1 MRVSDYIIQ
10 RLFEAGVTHSYSVT
24 GRGALF
30 LTDAIAKQSNIVNIS
45 NHHEQ
50 ASGFSAVAHSQYTN
64 ELSLCLVSTGCAS
77 TNAIT
82 PVLSAWQDGVPTFFL
97 SGQNVLNET
106 TRFTGIK
113 VRTYGQQE
121 ADIVSM
127 VEKITKYSVMLT
139 DPKEIGLEM
148 DRLIN
153 AAMSDRKGPV
163 WLDVPLDIQSVQIDP
178 DQLLRMP
185 IIHEKKSYLAK
196 VEIDKVCEAIRDSQ
210 RPVILIGHGIRSGG
224 AIEELRKFQETTGI
238 PLVYTSSAP
247 DVIGSLSELSLGSV
261 GMMGCS
267 RAGAIAVQSADLML
281 ILGSRLSTMT
291 TGPNYSDFARNA
303 HLIAVDIESIEY
315 QKKGPKID
323 QLIICDVKEFLGKLN
338 ESIETKVSQE
348 WSSFCALVKHTT
360 DSLEDFMKSKDEI
373 DLYQLSKVISDAMSD
388 DLVLVT
394 DSGLIE
400 LIIPTNVK
408 FKEGQRSIH
417 PVSQG
422 SMGFALPA
430 AIGAY
435 MSSGKRTL
443 AVIGDGSI
451 MMNIQELQTIAHNK
465 IPIKVIVVNN
475 NAYSIIRKR
484 QSELFRGRTIGTD
497 SSNGLSCPSFE
508 DIASSFN
515 IPYLFASTL
524 EELTSQFSEFFE
536 IEGPSL
542 FEICGVP
549 DQDYI
554 QLATGKNSDGKLV
567 RLPIEDQ
574 APYLES
580 GVKKVLYKYIE
591 SNPGILNG

>member
-1 MRVSDYIIQ
+1 MRVSDYILQ
-10 RLFEAGVTHSYSVT
+10 RLYDAGVTHSYSVT

-30 LTDAIAKQSNIVNIS
+30 LTDALAKQSKILNIS

-50 ASGFSAVAHSQYTN
+50 ASGFSAVAHSQYTG

-106 TRFTGIK
+106 SRFTGIN

-139 DPKEIGLEM
+139 DANDIGLEM
-148 DRLIN
+148 DRLIY
-153 AAMSDRKGPV
+153 AAMSGRKGPV
-163 WLDVPLDIQSVQIDP
+163 WLDVPLDIQSVQIEP
-178 DQLLRMP
+178 DDLLRLP
-185 IIHEKKSYLAK
+185 VIHDDKPPLAQ
-196 VEIDKVCEAIRDSQ
+196 VEIDKVCEAILNAK
-210 RPVILIGHGIRSGG
+210 RPLILIGHGIRSGN
-224 AIEELRKFQETTGI
+224 AIKELRELQDSTGI
-238 PLVYTSSAP
+238 PLVYTASAP
-247 DVIGSLSELSLGSV
+247 DVIGSSSELSLGSV

-267 RAGAIAVQSADLML
+267 RAGAIAVQSSDLVL
-281 ILGSRLSTMT
+281 ILGSRLNTMT
-291 TGPNYSDFARNA
+291 TGANYSDFARGA
-303 HLIAVDIESIEY
+303 HLIAVDIDSFEY
-315 QKKGPKID
+315 QKKGPEIN

-338 ESIETKVSQE
+338 ENIECTISQE
-348 WSSFCALVKHTT
+348 WSSFCDLIKQMTAP
-360 DSLEDFMKSKDEI
+360 LEEFMKTKDSV
-373 DLYQLSKVISDAMSD
+373 DLYQLSKIISENILD
-388 DLVLVT
+388 DLTLVT

-400 LIIPTNVK
+400 LIVPTNVK

-422 SMGFALPA
+422 AMGYALPA
-430 AIGAY
+430 AIGAF
-435 MSSGKRTL
+435 MASGKKTL
-443 AVIGDGSI
+443 AIIGDGSI
-451 MMNIQELQTIAHNK
+451 MMNLQELQTISHNQ
-465 IPIKVIVVNN
+465 IPIKMMIVNN

-484 QSELFRGRTIGTD
+484 QLELFRGRTIGTD

-508 DIASSFN
+508 DVASCFK
-515 IPYLFASTL
+515 IPYLFASNV
-524 EELTSQFSEFFE
+524 EELSAQFSEFLK

-542 FEICGVP
+542 FEISGVP

-554 QLATGKNSDGKLV
+554 QMSTGKNNEGKLV

-580 GVKKVLYKYIE
+580 KVKNSIFKYIE
-591 SNPGILNG
+591 SNSGIQDA